1 MHQTHTA
8 LKLAKLYSSSTIP
21 YLGYPF
27 PVNKD
32 GKWWKYFLNLSER
45 IDEVKADPYIFIT
58 SQFQERGMI
67 YPTQL
72 NTKEAWEIY
81 KGFESKK
88 GTNHELGLA
97 KMLLATINIVKE
109 WSSIHGF
116 NGASYSNFLKDDKNK
131 FLLKRHNINPE
142 LFLFTK
148 SFYTELTQEERNEI
162 IPAADTR
169 RMVIHSYKKI
179 IKKLKEVLQDEFNGD
194 ISED

>member
-1 MHQTHTA
+1 MSQTPTA

-32 GKWWKYFLNLSER
+32 GKWWKYFLNLSDR

-81 KGFESKK
+81 KGYEGKK
-88 GTNHELGLA
+88 NTNHEMELA
-97 KMLLATINIVKE
+97 RLLLTTINVVKE
-109 WSSIHGF
+109 WSSMHGF
-116 NGASYSNFLKDDKNK
+116 NRPSYTDFLRDDKNK

-148 SFYTELTQEERNEI
+148 SFYVELTQEERNEI
-162 IPAADTR
+162 IPTADTR
-169 RMVIHSYKKI
+169 RMVIFSYKKI
-179 IKKLKEVLQDEFNGD
+179 MKKLKEELQDEFNGN